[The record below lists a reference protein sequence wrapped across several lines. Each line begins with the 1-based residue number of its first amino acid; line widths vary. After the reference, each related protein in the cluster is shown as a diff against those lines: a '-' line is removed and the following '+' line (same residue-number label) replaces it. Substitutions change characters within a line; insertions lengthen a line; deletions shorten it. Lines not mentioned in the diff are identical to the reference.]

1 VPRSPAPFPG
11 YTPDVRKTLLAL
23 VVPEGLVLLLAAVL
37 VRWPAA
43 LDAAGPVLAFLPL
56 LVPAAGL
63 LLAWRFDRGRVF
75 FALLALAL
83 VDRGISWAGVAGTSP
98 EAVRDLAGVLLPV
111 GLAALALLPDPGIFT
126 AAGLR
131 RALALA
137 AAGALVLVLA
147 RPETAALTAALAGGR
162 VAGALPG
169 AGRMGDPALAAFA
182 LAFVLLLVL
191 TLRGQTPEA
200 RGFLWAAAAALLGLA
215 APAGAGAAA
224 LPADGWFLTTAAL
237 VLAIAVVES
246 SYAMAFRDALTGLPG
261 RRAFDK
267 ALHRLEGPAVVA
279 MVDVDRFKA
288 FNDQYGHAVGDQ
300 VLRMVATRLDDV
312 GAGGRV
318 FRYGGEE
325 FAILFAGGRLDD
337 VRPALEGVRAAVEAA
352 EFILR
357 GPDRPKKK
365 PKQTRR
371 RRGTNRV
378 AVTISIGA
386 AHRDSREPPGA
397 ELVAAADGALYRAKE
412 GGRNR
417 VRIAGE
423 RAARTR

>member
-1 VPRSPAPFPG
+1 MPRSPAPFPG
-11 YTPDVRKTLLAL
+11 YTPVVRKRLLLL
-23 VVPEGLVLLLAAVL
+23 VVPEGLVLLAAAVL

-43 LDAAGPVLAFLPL
+43 LDLAAPVLPFLPV

-83 VDRGISWAGVAGTSP
+83 ADHGLAWTGVAGTSP
-98 EAVRDLAGVLLPV
+98 DAVRALVGVFLPI
-111 GLAALALLPDPGIFT
+111 GLATLALLPDPGIFT
-126 AAGLR
+126 PAGLR
-131 RALALA
+131 RGLALA

-147 RPETAALTAALAGGR
+147 RPESAALTAALAAGR
-162 VAGALPG
+162 IAEALPG
-169 AGRMGDPALAAFA
+169 AGRMGDAALAAFA
-182 LAFVLLLVL
+182 LALVLLLGL
-191 TLRGQTPEA
+191 TLHRQTPEA
-200 RGFLWAAAAALLGLA
+200 RGFLWATTAALLGLA

-224 LPADGWFLTTAAL
+224 LPADGLFLTTGAL
-237 VLAIAVVES
+237 ILAITVVES

-261 RRAFDK
+261 RRAFDE
-267 ALHRLEGPAVVA
+267 ALRRLEGPAVVA

-288 FNDQYGHAVGDQ
+288 CNDQYGHAVGDQ
-300 VLRMVATRLDDV
+300 VLRMVAARLDEI

-325 FAILFAGGRLDD
+325 FAVLFAGGRLDD
-337 VRPALEGVRAAVEAA
+337 VRPALEDVRAAVEAA

-371 RRGTNRV
+371 RRGTDRV

-386 AHRDSREPPGA
+386 AHREGREPPGA

-423 RAARTR
+423 RASRAR